1 MAVTPVVLEVETA
14 LAACRGDLALALA
27 LIDQY
32 CTSLLEERAALV
44 QAQATAPP
52 DWEAVRERVHRLQ
65 SGGGYLGVEQIA
77 VAAQRLEAEI
87 RAQATPTV
95 LDAAWRE
102 LTRAFDEFLAV
113 PGEEWERRL
122 RVVHRL
128 ADGAVLH
135 PYRPGVSS

>member
-32 CTSLLEERAALV
+32 RMSLLEERAALV
-44 QAQATAPP
+44 RAQATAPP

-65 SGGGYLGVEQIA
+65 SGSGYLGVEQIA
-77 VAAQRLEAEI
+77 AAAQRLEAEI

-95 LDAAWRE
+95 LDAAWQG
-102 LTRAFDEFLAV
+102 LAGAFDEFLAV

-122 RVVHRL
+122 RVVHRP

-135 PYRPGVSS
+135 PYRPGGSS